1 MCRSEESGNHSFT
14 SQEAHVTQVVID
26 ATLKSKLFNFTR
38 KLEFCDESGQ
48 VLGTFVPAV
57 DYEDVERARPKISQE
72 ELRRRREE
80 KKGYT
85 TAEVLAYLGNL

>member
-1 MCRSEESGNHSFT
+1 M
-14 SQEAHVTQVVID
+14 TQVVVD

-38 KLEFCDESGQ
+38 KLELCDESGH

-57 DYEDVERARPKISQE
+57 DYENVERARPKLSQE
-72 ELRRRREE
+72 EMRRRREE

-85 TAEVLAYLGNL
+85 TGEVLAYLEKL